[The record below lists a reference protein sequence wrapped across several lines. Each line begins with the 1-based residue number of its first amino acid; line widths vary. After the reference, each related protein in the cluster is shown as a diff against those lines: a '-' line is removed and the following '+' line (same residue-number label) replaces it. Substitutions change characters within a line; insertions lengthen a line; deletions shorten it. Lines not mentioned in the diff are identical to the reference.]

1 MSFVS
6 LPSAAFGSADSASVL
21 ADAASPLAGS
31 ASPGAPSPRPAPAS
45 PAPRP
50 APTEALSAS
59 TTAAGHPTPP
69 PPPTPPT
76 TPITTTHG
84 HAGPPTDGLAANA
97 AAGDPA
103 GDSPSTPTGDSTEAG
118 ADADAALNTP
128 DARRNTHYA
137 GLPTN
142 AAAPP
147 PAGDSPGTPTR
158 HVTTNATTA
167 KPTHTPAPNPT
178 APPANTPSDSPPS
191 TPSHPQPTAPA
202 TNYATGPAPSAP
214 PRPPTTPVPIDTH
227 LERIRSRLTRLTP
240 EQAWD
245 AARQG
250 ALLVDIRYAALRDRD
265 GLIPGALV
273 VERNE
278 LEWRL
283 DPQGSHRLPEA
294 DRHDLEIVVL
304 CNEGYA
310 SSLAAASLHDLGLF
324 RATDLVGGFQAWRAA
339 GLPVTAPAAS

>member
-6 LPSAAFGSADSASVL
+6 LPSAAFGSADSAS
-21 ADAASPLAGS
+21 
-31 ASPGAPSPRPAPAS
+31 PGAPSPRPAPAS
-45 PAPRP
+45 PSPRP

-69 PPPTPPT
+69 PTRPT
-76 TPITTTHG
+76 TPTTTHS
-84 HAGPPTDGLAANA
+84 HTGPPTDGLAANA
-97 AAGDPA
+97 ASDDPA
-103 GDSPSTPTGDSTEAG
+103 GDSPSTPTGDSTATG
-118 ADADAALNTP
+118 ADAAVNTP
-128 DARRNTHYA
+128 DAPRDTHYA

-142 AAAPP
+142 AAPHP
-147 PAGDSPGTPTR
+147 PAGGSP
-158 HVTTNATTA
+158 
-167 KPTHTPAPNPT
+167 
-178 APPANTPSDSPPS
+178 D
-191 TPSHPQPTAPA
+191 
-202 TNYATGPAPSAP
+202 PAPSAP
-214 PRPPTTPVPIDTH
+214 PRPPIAPVPIDTH
-227 LERIRSRLTRLTP
+227 LERVRSRLTRLTP

-339 GLPVTAPAAS
+339 GLPVTAPATP

>member
-1 MSFVS
+1 
-6 LPSAAFGSADSASVL
+6 
-21 ADAASPLAGS
+21 
-31 ASPGAPSPRPAPAS
+31 APAS
-45 PAPRP
+45 PSPRP

-59 TTAAGHPTPP
+59 TTAAGHPTP
-69 PPPTPPT
+69 TPPT

-84 HAGPPTDGLAANA
+84 HTGPPTDGPATNA
-97 AAGDPA
+97 AADEPA
-103 GDSPSTPTGDSTEAG
+103 GDSQSTPTGDSTATG
-118 ADADAALNTP
+118 TDADADTALNTP
-128 DARRNTHYA
+128 DAPRNTHYA

-142 AAAPP
+142 AAPHP

-158 HVTTNATTA
+158 HVTANAATD
-167 KPTHTPAPNPT
+167 KPTNTPAPNPT
-178 APPANTPSDSPPS
+178 TPPANTPSDSPPS
-191 TPSHPQPTAPA
+191 TLTHPQPTAPA
-202 TNYATGPAPSAP
+202 TNDATGPAPSAP

-227 LERIRSRLTRLTP
+227 LERVRSRLTRLTP
-240 EQAWD
+240 EQARD
-245 AARQG
+245 AARRG